1 MLSRRI
7 IFGLTLPLSTPFHA
21 SPPPSFGIL
30 ILTTM
35 SGNNALKADE
45 YGNNFNVRKWV
56 SFDAPGGASKSL
68 RRLRDHNALKAD
80 EYGNNFNVRKWAE
93 SLVAAGKAEEMK
105 DPRLDAPADLIL
117 RLTQLALRC
126 SGMPTVSR
134 PDMIQVVS
142 ELTALRKEFLG
153 KVSSRMAERIDEE
166 NSLDSFRAKVKPLVI
181 ARPATADEAP
191 GERHPLEIWEIN
203 YDEIFPNSARLAK
216 QFAEK
221 SLKLSSPPVPSAAS
235 PAASSVVP
243 SAACASAARTAPQ
256 QLTPRDRVSEALPSL
271 SPDVDNSSPLSELAS
286 PQSPPSITIPARA
299 LDDFTS
305 PPSFPQLRARMLGC
319 KLGTPCI
326 VSLARTPGDPGAWDA
341 DDEEY
346 ESEESTRR
354 RFRRSGSTG
363 GSRHWVGEKVGAGAE
378 GGNYKERA
386 RGPSPLSGRDVAGSC
401 GSPQRQQH
409 GTGRVLVKRCSDPV
423 MRSPREVPNHGSR
436 LQQVRDAEPE
446 SRHRLART
454 SSKGSETSVRSS
466 SAGRRRR
473 SCGRF
478 SESASVGS
486 QKVRMTVRFYSDLL
500 DPCVI
505 GALAAP
511 CATAASSARREHKSP
526 IRGTQ
531 SGGEGEGKRRV
542 GGNSGGS
549 SGRAAGGSVQ
559 SPLCGRGSRGG
570 VVRGGLAAAATAAAA
585 ATGPC
590 RVVSLC

>member
-1 MLSRRI
+1 MAAPNFRSASVSAPQTRQV
-7 IFGLTLPLSTPFHA
+7 
-21 SPPPSFGIL
+21 SPPPSRF
-30 ILTTM
+30 
-35 SGNNALKADE
+35 
-45 YGNNFNVRKWV
+45 
-56 SFDAPGGASKSL
+56 GASCAPPL
-68 RRLRDHNALKAD
+68 R
-80 EYGNNFNVRKWAE
+80 
-93 SLVAAGKAEEMK
+93 
-105 DPRLDAPADLIL
+105 
-117 RLTQLALRC
+117 Q
-126 SGMPTVSR
+126 
-134 PDMIQVVS
+134 
-142 ELTALRKEFLG
+142 
-153 KVSSRMAERIDEE
+153 

-221 SLKLSSPPVPSAAS
+221 SLKLSSPPVPIAAS

-271 SPDVDNSSPLSELAS
+271 SPVVDNSSPLSELAS

-386 RGPSPLSGRDVAGSC
+386 RGPSPLSGRVVAGSC

-409 GTGRVLVKRCSDPV
+409 APRAGSI
-423 MRSPREVPNHGSR
+423 SPPS
-436 LQQVRDAEPE
+436 AEPRAE
-446 SRHRLART
+446 EREKGSAAWAEIAGEAVGARLAEAYR
-454 SSKGSETSVRSS
+454 
-466 SAGRRRR
+466 
-473 SCGRF
+473 
-478 SESASVGS
+478 
-486 QKVRMTVRFYSDLL
+486 
-500 DPCVI
+500 
-505 GALAAP
+505 ALFAEGVPAEGL
-511 CATAASSARREHKSP
+511 CE
-526 IRGTQ
+526 
-531 SGGEGEGKRRV
+531 GG
-542 GGNSGGS
+542 
-549 SGRAAGGSVQ
+549 
-559 SPLCGRGSRGG
+559 
-570 VVRGGLAAAATAAAA
+570 
-585 ATGPC
+585 
-590 RVVSLC
+590 

>member
-1 MLSRRI
+1 MAAPNFRSASVSAPQTRQI
-7 IFGLTLPLSTPFHA
+7 
-21 SPPPSFGIL
+21 SPPPSRFG
-30 ILTTM
+30 
-35 SGNNALKADE
+35 
-45 YGNNFNVRKWV
+45 
-56 SFDAPGGASKSL
+56 APCAPPL
-68 RRLRDHNALKAD
+68 R
-80 EYGNNFNVRKWAE
+80 
-93 SLVAAGKAEEMK
+93 
-105 DPRLDAPADLIL
+105 
-117 RLTQLALRC
+117 Q
-126 SGMPTVSR
+126 
-134 PDMIQVVS
+134 
-142 ELTALRKEFLG
+142 
-153 KVSSRMAERIDEE
+153 

-221 SLKLSSPPVPSAAS
+221 SLKLSSPPVSSAAS

-243 SAACASAARTAPQ
+243 TAAASAAASASAARTAPQ
-256 QLTPRDRVSEALPSL
+256 LLTPRDRVSEALPSL

-305 PPSFPQLRARMLGC
+305 PPSFPQLRAHMLGC
-319 KLGTPCI
+319 KLGTPCV

-363 GSRHWVGEKVGAGAE
+363 GSRHWVGEKLGACGE
-378 GGNYKERA
+378 GGNQKERT
-386 RGPSPLSGRDVAGSC
+386 RGPSPLSGRVVAGSGEGRAG
-401 GSPQRQQH
+401 GSPQRQQ
-409 GTGRVLVKRCSDPV
+409 RVLVKRCSDPV
-423 MRSPREVPNHGSR
+423 MRSPREVSYHGSR

-446 SRHRLART
+446 TRHRLART
-454 SSKGSETSVRSS
+454 SSRGSETSVRSS

-478 SESASVGS
+478 GESRSVGS
-486 QKVRMTVRFYSDLL
+486 EKVRITVQFYSDLL

-531 SGGEGEGKRRV
+531 SGGEGEEKRRA

-549 SGRAAGGSVQ
+549 GGRAAGGGVQ